1 MRSAES
7 SLSVL
12 PETICEAFRCAT
24 NIHPDKI
31 ALMHRGRGGRYE
43 GITYGTLQNLVNR
56 VALSIQ
62 AMGLKKGDTVAIFSH
77 NRPEWAIVD
86 LAVLKMGAIVV
97 PIYPTLMPPNVKYI
111 LNDSA
116 TRLVFV
122 ENAELYS
129 VVAPLLAETPSVRAI
144 IVFNSQGIPAQQ
156 EVLDFQTLKEGGS
169 PVDET
174 AEQGEPGVR
183 ADDTA
188 TIVYTS
194 GTTGEPKGV
203 VLTHRNIVFEAFTAI
218 RMFNLCSDDIILSF
232 LPLSHMFERTCG
244 YYSLLFAG
252 GSIAYAESMATVAR
266 DVIEIRPTIATVVP
280 RVIEKAY
287 EKIDRE
293 VVKGSSLGRTL
304 TQAAVK
310 NLNEYA
316 NRRYRKQY
324 ISPWLRLKCCLLDRL
339 IATKFRAIAGGRV
352 RLLVSGGAA
361 LPRQLGKLFY
371 ILGFPIFEG
380 YGLTETSP
388 IISCNLLDD
397 NILGTVGKP
406 IPGIEVKIGEDSEI
420 MVRGPNV
427 MKGYFN
433 RPAETAKAIDADGWF
448 HTGDQGH
455 FDANG
460 HLRITGRIKDLIVT
474 SYGKKVVPTPIEYR
488 INNSAFVEQAV
499 LCGDGEKC
507 VGALIVPQRAAIE
520 RYAAE
525 QGIRASGYTEL
536 LHCQEIAQ
544 LITAEI
550 EKATADCAPFEKVK
564 GFHLLAESF
573 TVENGFLTPT
583 LKVRRKR
590 IREIFHAEIQSIF
603 AETKG
608 S

>member
-1 MRSAES
+1 MKSSAS

-12 PETICEAFRCAT
+12 PETIYGAFHCAA
-24 NIHPDKI
+24 NMHPDKI
-31 ALMHRGRGGRYE
+31 ALMHRGRDGQYE
-43 GITYGTLQNLVNR
+43 SITYGTLQNFVNR

-62 AMGLKKGDTVAIFSH
+62 EMGLKKGDTVAIFSH

-86 LAVLKMGAIVV
+86 LAVLKLGAIVV
-97 PIYPTLMPPNVKYI
+97 PIYPTLIPPNVKYI

-116 TRLVFV
+116 IRLIFL

-129 VVAPLLAETPSVRAI
+129 VVAPLRAETSSVRAV
-144 IVFNSQGIPAQQ
+144 IVFNSQGIPPQQ
-156 EVLDFQTLKEGGS
+156 GVLDFQTLKQGAN
-169 PVDET
+169 PVDER
-174 AEQGEPGVR
+174 AEEGEPEVQ

-203 VLTHRNIVFEAFTAI
+203 ILTHRNIVFEAFTAI

-252 GSIAYAESMATVAR
+252 GSIAYAESAATVAR
-266 DVIEIRPTIATVVP
+266 DVLEIRPTIMTVVP

-287 EKIDRE
+287 EKIDQE
-293 VVKGSSLGRTL
+293 VAKGSSLERTL

-339 IATKFRAIAGGRV
+339 VATKLRAIAGGQV
-352 RLLVSGGAA
+352 RLLVSGGAP
-361 LPRQLGKLFY
+361 LPRQLGKLFC
-371 ILGFPIFEG
+371 ILGIPIFEG

-388 IISCNLLDD
+388 VVSCNLLDD

-406 IPGIEVKIGEDSEI
+406 IPGVEVKIGEDSEI

-433 RPAETAKAIDADGWF
+433 RPTDTARAIDADGWF

-460 HLRITGRIKDLIVT
+460 HLRITGRIKDLIIT
-474 SYGKKVVPTPIEYR
+474 SYGKKVVPTPIEDR
-488 INNSAFVEQAV
+488 INKSAFVEQAV
-499 LCGDGEKC
+499 LCGDGEKYI
-507 VGALIVPQRAAIE
+507 GALIVPQRAAIE

-525 QGIRASGYTEL
+525 HGISASSYTEL
-536 LHCQEIAQ
+536 LHCQEIEQ

-550 EKATADCAPFEKVK
+550 EKANMDCAPFEKVK
-564 GFHLLAESF
+564 GFRLLAESF
-573 TVENGFLTPT
+573 TVENGLLTPT
-583 LKVRRKR
+583 LKVRRKM
-590 IREIFHAEIQSIF
+590 IRERFRAEIHCIF